1 MTLRGG
7 WGVRESG
14 SRGRGYMY
22 TYIWF
27 GSICEHRQTATSA
40 VSVYTDSHFG
50 CIYAHTHPIQ
60 LYLCT
65 QTADSAVSMYTA
77 SQLIQL
83 YLCTHTSDSAV
94 TMYTDI
100 WFSCIY
106 LYIHLWYTAKLTP
119 HCETIIHQL
128 NTHTKNSKKEK
139 NTLWFGLRC
148 PCLTSNQNIIHIL
161 EQGSLIKCPSELLPR
176 FLQILLRNL

>member
-27 GSICEHRQTATSA
+27 GCICEHRQTATSA

-106 LYIHLWYTAKLTP
+106 LHIHLWYTAKT
-119 HCETIIHQL
+119 
-128 NTHTKNSKKEK
+128 NT
-139 NTLWFGLRC
+139 TLWNNHTPVKHTYKKLKKRKKHPVIWSEVSLSYQQSEYHPHTGAGL
-148 PCLTSNQNIIHIL
+148 PH
-161 EQGSLIKCPSELLPR
+161 
-176 FLQILLRNL
+176 